1 MDDAASC
8 ETEGQISTQDRRSG
22 DATGFCQAGIQAIG
36 DRDTRKRLISPESK
50 VSIQKQCKILGVS
63 RTAHYYK
70 PKGESEENLIIMKKI
85 DKEHI
90 EHPAKG
96 VVGMTDF
103 LLENN
108 FKVGLRRVRRLM
120 RLMGIQAVYRKRSLS
135 TLGAAKYISLIC

>member
-1 MDDAASC
+1 M
-8 ETEGQISTQDRRSG
+8 
-22 DATGFCQAGIQAIG
+22 GIQEIG
-36 DRDTRKRLISPESK
+36 DRDTRRRLISPKSK
-50 VSIQKQCKILGVS
+50 VSIQKQCKILGLS

-70 PKGESEENLIIMKKI
+70 PKGESEENLQIMKKI

-108 FKVGLRRVRRLM
+108 FRVGLRRLRRLM
-120 RLMGIQAVYRKRSLS
+120 RQMGRLVTRPPAGLS
-135 TLGAAKYISLIC
+135 TSPIVAASIVVTLMCPSSRSMASALA

>member
-1 MDDAASC
+1 M
-8 ETEGQISTQDRRSG
+8 
-22 DATGFCQAGIQAIG
+22 GIQEIG
-36 DRDTRKRLISPESK
+36 DRDTRRRLISPKSK
-50 VSIQKQCKILGVS
+50 VSIQKQCKILGLS

-70 PKGESEENLIIMKKI
+70 PKGESEENLQIMKKI

-108 FKVGLRRVRRLM
+108 FRVGLRRVRRLM
-120 RLMGIQAVYRKRSLS
+120 VSLR
-135 TLGAAKYISLIC
+135 

>member
-1 MDDAASC
+1 M
-8 ETEGQISTQDRRSG
+8 RSV
-22 DATGFCQAGIQAIG
+22 DATRFCQAGIQAIG

-50 VSIQKQCKILGVS
+50 VSIQKQCRILGLS

-70 PKGESEENLIIMKKI
+70 PKGESEENLQIIKKI

-108 FKVGLRRVRRLM
+108 FKVGLRRVPDEHTSR
-120 RLMGIQAVYRKRSLS
+120 I
-135 TLGAAKYISLIC
+135 

>member
-1 MDDAASC
+1 MSLGRDKASFVFALA
-8 ETEGQISTQDRRSG
+8 STNV
-22 DATGFCQAGIQAIG
+22 CQAGIQAIG
-36 DRDTRKRLISPESK
+36 DRDTRKRLISPGSK
-50 VSIQKQCKILGVS
+50 VSIQKQCRILGLS

-70 PKGESEENLIIMKKI
+70 PKGESEENLQIMKKI

-96 VVGMTDF
+96 VVDMTDF

-120 RLMGIQAVYRKRSLS
+120 RLMGIQAVYRS
-135 TLGAAKYISLIC
+135 AH

>member
-1 MDDAASC
+1 M
-8 ETEGQISTQDRRSG
+8 
-22 DATGFCQAGIQAIG
+22 
-36 DRDTRKRLISPESK
+36 
-50 VSIQKQCKILGVS
+50 S
-63 RTAHYYK
+63 RTANYYK
-70 PKGESEENLIIMKKI
+70 PKGEGEENLQITKKI

-108 FKVGLRRVRRLM
+108 FRVGLRRVRRLM

-135 TLGAAKYISLIC
+135 TLGTAKYIKPYLLRGLKVDHRNHVEPAKLTRYVKLHRGTQKSLFKAWSTGNNQFRSGLPVYGQGMG